1 MSILL
6 LILSILLCGCS
17 VTDTALK
24 NLKNKN
30 LVGNGLVINSTISGD
45 GINGLRTLIVSG
57 EIQSVVADS
66 NMLSY
71 SKKETSSIFN
81 SNSKTTQESLT
92 ITSKDPKELF
102 NIVNKITE
110 LKNK

>member
-17 VTDTALK
+17 TAETALK

-30 LVGNGLVINSTISGD
+30 FVGNGLVINSTISGD

-66 NMLSY
+66 NMVSY
-71 SKKETSSIFN
+71 TKKETSSIFN

-92 ITSKDPKELF
+92 ITSKDPKEISNTLS
-102 NIVNKITE
+102 KIID
-110 LKNK
+110 LKK

>member
-71 SKKETSSIFN
+71 NKKETSSIFN
-81 SNSKTTQESLT
+81 SNSKTIQESLT
-92 ITSKDPKELF
+92 ITSKDPKEISNTLS
-102 NIVNKITE
+102 KIID
-110 LKNK
+110 LKK

>member
-1 MSILL
+1 MFLL
-6 LILSILLCGCS
+6 TLILSILICGCN

-30 LVGNGLVINSTISGD
+30 LIGNGLVINSTISGD

-71 SKKETSSIFN
+71 NKKETSSIFN
-81 SNSKTTQESLT
+81 SNSKTIQESLT
-92 ITSKDPKELF
+92 ITSKDPKEISNTLS
-102 NIVNKITE
+102 KIID
-110 LKNK
+110 LKK

>member
-71 SKKETSSIFN
+71 NKKETSSVFN
-81 SNSKTTQESLT
+81 SNSKTIQESLT
-92 ITSKDPKELF
+92 ITSKDPKEISNTLS
-102 NIVNKITE
+102 KIID
-110 LKNK
+110 LKK